1 MELILNSSFSFF
13 ALLCIYLFFTILFLQ
28 SGLDKIFNWNTE
40 LNWIKEHFS
49 KTIFRSQV
57 PVLLFTLTLLEVIT
71 AIFCLLSLVHLITPI
86 YEYLPFWGLFFS
98 SCTLLSLF
106 FGQRLAKDYQG
117 AISIAIY
124 FIINLLG
131 LLILSF

>member
-49 KTIFRSQV
+49 KTIFRSKVFFPIQ
-57 PVLLFTLTLLEVIT
+57 PKWRGGKGFTKCQYQN
-71 AIFCLLSLVHLITPI
+71 AI
-86 YEYLPFWGLFFS
+86 
-98 SCTLLSLF
+98 
-106 FGQRLAKDYQG
+106 
-117 AISIAIY
+117 
-124 FIINLLG
+124 
-131 LLILSF
+131 

>member
-13 ALLCIYLFFTILFLQ
+13 ALLCIYLFFIILFLQ

-57 PVLLFTLTLLEVIT
+57 PVLLFTLPLEIIT
-71 AIFCLLSLVHLITPI
+71 AIVCLLS
-86 YEYLPFWGLFFS
+86 
-98 SCTLLSLF
+98 
-106 FGQRLAKDYQG
+106 
-117 AISIAIY
+117 
-124 FIINLLG
+124 
-131 LLILSF
+131 